1 MYRENREPDDY
12 AYNQHKVL
20 FHTTRCVFLGY
31 DNSHIGYKC
40 LNSHGSIFIS
50 RHVIF
55 NEDNFP
61 FHDGFLNIRGPLKT
75 TINNPSICF
84 HMCSAC
90 NSNNDESTPITK
102 EIPPEMNSEER
113 QNEQLQTKN
122 FQDVN
127 NDTEQTNNSS
137 SDADITNE
145 EAPDITQQNVSESS
159 LNIDTRNTMHSQT
172 KATLC

>member
-1 MYRENREPDDY
+1 
-12 AYNQHKVL
+12 
-20 FHTTRCVFLGY
+20 
-31 DNSHIGYKC
+31 
-40 LNSHGSIFIS
+40 
-50 RHVIF
+50 
-55 NEDNFP
+55 
-61 FHDGFLNIRGPLKT
+61 
-75 TINNPSICF
+75 
-84 HMCSAC
+84 MCSAC

-172 KATLC
+172 KAT